1 METPISENP
10 ENVKEILL
18 PHLPQEVPPLS
29 VPPVFEDVLLS
40 NLSPE
45 VEVSPRNPSAEVEEV
60 LYTSVPPLIED
71 VLLSNLSPEVE
82 VPPPNP
88 PPSEVKEVL
97 HPSIPPVVDGVL
109 APNLSP
115 EVEVPPP
122 NPPPSE
128 VKEVIPPV
136 VDGVLAP
143 NLSPEVE
150 VPPPN
155 PPPSE
160 VKEVIPPVVDGVL
173 APNLSPEVEVPP
185 PNPPPSE
192 VKEVLHPSIPPVV
205 DGVLAPNLSPEAEEV
220 LSPSVSA
227 EVKKVPPLSASS
239 AVKESLPP
247 TVPSEVKEVPP
258 PGSVE
263 VEDPKQSPV
272 GDSTN
277 SSISDVSSGYL
288 STSVSTATLSEC
300 AVLNVDPPFI
310 DSTEA
315 KIDST
320 SKKTEPKTEF
330 VLTSSTSPENQS
342 KLEPADL
349 ELGKHTP
356 TESQTSE
363 EHSQVSL
370 DASPQKLLSVS
381 DSLPQETSE
390 ANVSSSRS
398 AGPVLSTPLAPPTAS
413 KPFDPSVPV
422 KTAKP
427 STPAQL
433 SRPEQNVKP
442 TPAPTSN
449 PFQIHKVKTSGLKSF
464 KGILHEEDEEGKTKL
479 SNALSSLSESQERLE
494 ILSDSEESIETPDW
508 LKEGEYV
515 SVGTNKTGTVRYVGP
530 TDFAKGVWVGV
541 ELDVPAGW

>member
-1 METPISENP
+1 METPIT

-18 PHLPQEVPPLS
+18 PPLPQEVKEVPPLS
-29 VPPVFEDVLLS
+29 VPPVFE
-40 NLSPE
+40 E
-45 VEVSPRNPSAEVEEV
+45 
-60 LYTSVPPLIED
+60 

-82 VPPPNP
+82 VPPPNT
-88 PPSEVKEVL
+88 PPSEVE
-97 HPSIPPVVDGVL
+97 
-109 APNLSP
+109 
-115 EVEVPPP
+115 
-122 NPPPSE
+122 
-128 VKEVIPPV
+128 
-136 VDGVLAP
+136 
-143 NLSPEVE
+143 
-150 VPPPN
+150 
-155 PPPSE
+155 
-160 VKEVIPPVVDGVL
+160 
-173 APNLSPEVEVPP
+173 
-185 PNPPPSE
+185 
-192 VKEVLHPSIPPVV
+192 EVLHPSIPPVV

-227 EVKKVPPLSASS
+227 EVRKVPPLSASS
-239 AVKESLPP
+239 GVKESLSP

-277 SSISDVSSGYL
+277 SSISDVSSGYI

-300 AVLNVDPPFI
+300 AVLNVDPPFL

-330 VLTSSTSPENQS
+330 VPTSSTSPENQS
-342 KLEPADL
+342 NLEPADL

-356 TESQTSE
+356 TKSQTSE
-363 EHSQVSL
+363 EHSQVSLL

-390 ANVSSSRS
+390 ANVSLSRS
-398 AGPVLSTPLAPPTAS
+398 ARSVPSTPPTAS
-413 KPFDPSVPV
+413 KSFDPSVPV

-427 STPAQL
+427 SMPAQQ

-442 TPAPTSN
+442 TPTSN

-464 KGILHEEDEEGKTKL
+464 KVILHEEDEEGKVKL

-515 SVGTNKTGTVRYVGP
+515 TMGTNKTGTVRYVGP

>member
-1 METPISENP
+1 METPIS

-18 PHLPQEVPPLS
+18 PHLPQEVKEVPPLS

-45 VEVSPRNPSAEVEEV
+45 VEVSP
-60 LYTSVPPLIED
+60 
-71 VLLSNLSPEVE
+71 
-82 VPPPNP
+82 PNP
-88 PPSEVKEVL
+88 PPSEVEDVL

-115 EVEVPPP
+115 EVEVSPLNPSAEVEEVLSTSVPPLIEEVL
-122 NPPPSE
+122 PS
-128 VKEVIPPV
+128 
-136 VDGVLAP
+136 

-160 VKEVIPPVVDGVL
+160 VKEV
-173 APNLSPEVEVPP
+173 
-185 PNPPPSE
+185 
-192 VKEVLHPSIPPVV
+192 IPPVV

-330 VLTSSTSPENQS
+330 VPTSSTSPENQS

-363 EHSQVSL
+363 EHSQVSPL
-370 DASPQKLLSVS
+370 DVSPQK
-381 DSLPQETSE
+381 PQETSE

-398 AGPVLSTPLAPPTAS
+398 AGQVLSTPLAPPTAP

-427 STPAQL
+427 STPAQQ
-433 SRPEQNVKP
+433 SRPEQKIKP

-464 KGILHEEDEEGKTKL
+464 KGILHEEDKEGKTKL